1 MKRFYKD
8 VTVGEVDGGWQV
20 LLDGRG
26 LKSVGKRPQAVP
38 TQALAEVL
46 AGEWA
51 AQGEEIDPASFLFRD
66 LADYA
71 IDVVANE
78 RDDVARSLVA
88 YAETDTLCYRGDED
102 EPLHQRQLDVWE
114 PLLTSAEQRWDVHF
128 ERISGIIHKPQ
139 PPETLARMETILSAE
154 NEFSLA
160 ALKTLT
166 SLSASL
172 VIALAA
178 IASDADPEE
187 LWLAANLEEDWQA
200 ELWGKDAEAEDRRE
214 KRYAAFKAAMRF
226 AALARQQAREAGSS

>member
-26 LKSVGKRPQAVP
+26 LKTVGKRPQVLP
-38 TQALAEVL
+38 TRALAEVL
-46 AGEWA
+46 AEEWA
-51 AQGEEIDPASFLFRD
+51 RQGDEIDAASFLFRD

-71 IDVVANE
+71 IDVVATD
-78 RDDVARSLVA
+78 RDETVRSLVP
-88 YAETDTLCYRGDED
+88 YAETDTLCYRGEEG

-114 PLLTSAEQRWDVHF
+114 PLLASAEQRWDVHF
-128 ERISGIIHKPQ
+128 ERISGIIHQPQ
-139 PPETLARMETILSAE
+139 PPETLVRMEAILSAE

-178 IASDADPEE
+178 IAPGAVPQD

-214 KRYAAFKAAMRF
+214 KRYAAFEAAMRF
-226 AALARQQAREAGSS
+226 AALARG

>member
-26 LKSVGKRPQAVP
+26 LKTVGKRPQVLP
-38 TQALAEVL
+38 TRALAEVL
-46 AGEWA
+46 AEEWA
-51 AQGEEIDPASFLFRD
+51 RQGDEIDAASFLFRD

-71 IDVVANE
+71 IDVVATD
-78 RDDVARSLVA
+78 RDETVRSLVP
-88 YAETDTLCYRGDED
+88 YAETDTLCYRGKEG

-114 PLLTSAEQRWDVHF
+114 PLLASAEQRWDVHF
-128 ERISGIIHKPQ
+128 ERISGIIHQPQ
-139 PPETLARMETILSAE
+139 PPETLVRMEAILSAE

-178 IASDADPEE
+178 IAPGAVPQD

-214 KRYAAFKAAMRF
+214 KRYAAFEAAMRF
-226 AALARQQAREAGSS
+226 AALARG